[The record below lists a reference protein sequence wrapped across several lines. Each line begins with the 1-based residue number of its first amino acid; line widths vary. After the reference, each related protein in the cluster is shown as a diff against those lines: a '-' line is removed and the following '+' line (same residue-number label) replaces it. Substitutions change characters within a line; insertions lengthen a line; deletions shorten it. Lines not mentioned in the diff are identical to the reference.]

1 MESFFCNRTFDK
13 GEMRKLIQW
22 FLINYGTAR
31 TAKLVDRLKTLG
43 FHYATKAGISLGLE
57 DLKIPPIKTRLL
69 KNAEIKIEENEE
81 RFLSGKITAVEKLQ
95 KVIDVWNT
103 TNELL
108 KNEVIVNFRQTDLL
122 NPVYMMAFS
131 GARGNISQVRQLVG
145 MRGLMA
151 DSQGE
156 IIDLPIKSNFREG
169 LNVTEYLI
177 SCYGARKGLVDTALR
192 TANSGYLTR
201 RLVDVAQSVIINK
214 TDCGTYHGILI
225 SPLIK
230 NKKTYI
236 STEKRLIGRVLAK
249 DIYDDQKKKLIAS
262 RGQDICSY
270 LAPKILQK
278 TNQKIYVR
286 SPLTC
291 ESNRCICQL
300 CYGWSLAHGRLAQI
314 GEAVGII
321 AAQSIGEPGTQL
333 TMRTFH
339 TGGVFAGNVADRIYA
354 PHDGI
359 LEYFS
364 DSGGKTIRTQ
374 YGEDVFFTF
383 TEKKLF
389 IKETDLNTSTLTLPR
404 YTIIFIKPGQ
414 KIFAKQIIAEMSSIA
429 EIMPNSDKSDWV
441 EASKEVKTD
450 VGGLIYF
457 DNLITVQQ
465 RNSSDK
471 LQDINKSQNV
481 TKVKE
486 NGLIWV
492 LNGNLFSFVTIFK
505 KLSVK
510 RQKRYMLIEQESA
523 INQKFKI
530 FTTNKPN
537 KNVKSKLWLD
547 QLPIQT
553 TTNLITY
560 SSKYPHSKSEKGT
573 VSTEKKRTFFKYQD
587 YTKIFNVQIDLPQV
601 QRLKRQMRIGSQQ
614 NKINLIRKNKLTRFT
629 KKHKKPITV
638 ENYYLETHEN
648 ITFNTQK
655 FKKKKIT
662 AFKVDPNI
670 TGKKKK
676 YYRHEEITVL
686 NSNKQCLTHNERNQV
701 IFNTKQQRLNVKIG
715 DLIYKGYEIAKGVR
729 STQSGQ
735 IISIHSGYI
744 ILRKG
749 IPNLAS
755 ENTLV
760 GVNNRDLIAKNNFLF
775 HLVYKKPKTGDIV
788 QGLPKIEEL
797 LEARRTKDLQPI
809 IDNPHEKLKQQFDFY
824 KQKYDNATATRKSA
838 EKIQQFLVNGI
849 QLVYQS
855 QGIEI
860 SDKHI
865 EIIVKHM
872 TSKVLIEEGG
882 ETSLLSGEVIEINR
896 IEKINKNIIKKAKYQ
911 PILLGITKAS
921 LNTESFISAASFQE
935 TTRVLIQAA
944 IEGKTDWLYGL
955 KENVILGRLIPAGT
969 GFKTKETA
977 ISQTQNKEKTKIL
990 EI

>member
-1 MESFFCNRTFDK
+1 M
-13 GEMRKLIQW
+13 Q
-22 FLINYGTAR
+22 
-31 TAKLVDRLKTLG
+31 
-43 FHYATKAGISLGLE
+43 
-57 DLKIPPIKTRLL
+57 
-69 KNAEIKIEENEE
+69 
-81 RFLSGKITAVEKLQ
+81 
-95 KVIDVWNT
+95 
-103 TNELL
+103 
-108 KNEVIVNFRQTDLL
+108 
-122 NPVYMMAFS
+122 
-131 GARGNISQVRQLVG
+131 
-145 MRGLMA
+145 
-151 DSQGE
+151 
-156 IIDLPIKSNFREG
+156 
-169 LNVTEYLI
+169 
-177 SCYGARKGLVDTALR
+177 
-192 TANSGYLTR
+192 
-201 RLVDVAQSVIINK
+201 
-214 TDCGTYHGILI
+214 
-225 SPLIK
+225 

-236 STEKRLIGRVLAK
+236 SLEKRLIGRVLAK
-249 DIYDDQKKKLIAS
+249 DIYDDQKRKLIAS

-278 TNQKIYVR
+278 TKQKIYVR

-354 PHDGI
+354 PHDGV

-364 DSGGKTIRTQ
+364 DSGKTIRTQ
-374 YGEDVFFTF
+374 YGEDVFFTLA
-383 TEKKLF
+383 EKKLF
-389 IKETDLNTSTLTLPR
+389 IKETELNTSTLTLPP
-404 YTIIFIKPGQ
+404 YTIIFVKPGQ

-450 VGGLIYF
+450 VGGQIYF

-471 LQDINKSQNV
+471 LQEINKSQNV

-492 LNGNLFSFVTIFK
+492 LNGHLLSFLTIFK

-510 RQKRYMLIEQESA
+510 RQKRYMLSEQDSLT
-523 INQKFKI
+523 NHKFKI
-530 FTTNKPN
+530 FTSTKPH
-537 KNVKSKLWLD
+537 KNFNPKPWLT
-547 QLPIQT
+547 QLPTQT
-553 TTNLITY
+553 ITNLITY
-560 SSKYPHSKSEKGT
+560 NSKYPLNNVEK
-573 VSTEKKRTFFKYQD
+573 VSINKKTLFKYQD
-587 YTKIFNVQIDLPQV
+587 YTKIFNVKIDLPHV
-601 QRLKRQMRIGSQQ
+601 HKIKRRMKIVSQQ
-614 NKINLIRKNKLTRFT
+614 NKIKLIRKNKLTKFT
-629 KKHKKPITV
+629 RKYKKPTIH
-638 ENYYLETHEN
+638 ESYYLEAHEN
-648 ITFNTQK
+648 ITFNIQK
-655 FKKKKIT
+655 IKKEKI
-662 AFKVDPNI
+662 KVVKPDCI
-670 TGKKKK
+670 MSGKKKQ
-676 YYRHEEITVL
+676 YYHYEEITVL
-686 NSNKQCLTHNERNQV
+686 NSNKQCLTHNDKNQV
-701 IFNTKQQRLNVKIG
+701 IFNTQRRPLNVKIG
-715 DLIYKGYEIAKGVR
+715 DLIYKGYEVAKGMR

-735 IISIHSGYI
+735 IISIQAGQI

-865 EIIVKHM
+865 EIIVKQM

-896 IEKINKNIIKKAKYQ
+896 IEKINKNIIKKARYQ

-969 GFKTKETA
+969 GFKTKEKLFQQ
-977 ISQTQNKEKTKIL
+977 SQNKEINSIL
-990 EI
+990 DI

>member
-22 FLINYGTAR
+22 FLVNYGTAR
-31 TAKLVDRLKTLG
+31 TAKLVDRLKTVG
-43 FHYATKAGISLGLE
+43 FHYATKAGISLGID

-69 KNAEIKIEENEE
+69 MNAETKIEENEKH
-81 RFLSGKITAVEKLQ
+81 FLSGKITAVERLQ

-108 KNEVIVNFRQTDLL
+108 KNEVIIHFRQTDLL

-151 DSQGE
+151 DSRGE

-214 TDCGTYHGILI
+214 TDCGTYHGILVN
-225 SPLIK
+225 PLIK
-230 NKKTYI
+230 DKKTYI
-236 STEKRLIGRVLAK
+236 SIEKRLIGRVLAK
-249 DIYDDQKKKLIAS
+249 DVFDIQNKKLIAS

-270 LAPKILQK
+270 LAPKILKNTTQRL
-278 TNQKIYVR
+278 YVR

-291 ESNRCICQL
+291 ESNRGICQL

-364 DSGGKTIRTQ
+364 DSGGKKIRTR

-383 TEKKLF
+383 TEKRLF
-389 IKETDLNTSTLTLPR
+389 IKETELNTSTLTLPR

-414 KIFAKQIIAEMSSIA
+414 KIFARQIIAEMSSIT
-429 EIMPNSDKSDWV
+429 EIVPSSDKNDWV
-441 EASKEVKTD
+441 EASKEVKTNI
-450 VGGLIYF
+450 GGQIYF

-465 RNSSDK
+465 HNASEK
-471 LQDINKSQNV
+471 IQQINKNQNV
-481 TKVKE
+481 TKAKE
-486 NGLIWV
+486 NGLVWV
-492 LNGNLFSFVTIFK
+492 LNGNLFSFLTIFK
-505 KLSVK
+505 KLSIESK
-510 RQKRYMLIEQESA
+510 QRYTLSEMKISKNRKFQIFIDNVCNKS
-523 INQKFKI
+523 IYKKNQNIKHRILQPCSPTF
-530 FTTNKPN
+530 
-537 KNVKSKLWLD
+537 
-547 QLPIQT
+547 
-553 TTNLITY
+553 TNLETY
-560 SSKYPHSKSEKGT
+560 NYRNKQIHDKNYENPY
-573 VSTEKKRTFFKYQD
+573 RYQF
-587 YTKIFNVQIDLPQV
+587 YTKNLNI
-601 QRLKRQMRIGSQQ
+601 
-614 NKINLIRKNKLTRFT
+614 KINLSKVQQLKKQVKIDFHQNKVKAIRKNRLGKDYKTY
-629 KKHKKPITV
+629 KKPIPHCETS
-638 ENYYLETHEN
+638 YLEKYDN
-648 ITFNTQK
+648 INFCSQDIKRYPKELSFDYQNLNKQK
-655 FKKKKIT
+655 HCQ
-662 AFKVDPNI
+662 
-670 TGKKKK
+670 
-676 YYRHEEITVL
+676 YEEITVL
-686 NSNKQCLTHNERNQV
+686 TSNKQCLIHNTENQV
-701 IFNTKQQRLNVKIG
+701 IFDTQLRTLKVNIG
-715 DLIYKGYEIAKGVR
+715 DLICKGNEIADSLR

-735 IISIHSGYI
+735 IISIQHNQI

-760 GVNNRDLIAKNNFLF
+760 GVNNRDLIAKNNLLF

-797 LEARRTKDLQPI
+797 LEARRTKDLQTI
-809 IDNPHEKLKQQFDFY
+809 VDNPHEKLRQQFNFY
-824 KQKYDNATATRKSA
+824 KQKYDNAIATRKSA

-865 EIIVKHM
+865 EIIVKQM

-896 IEKINKNIIKKAKYQ
+896 IEKINKNIIKKAEYQ

-944 IEGKTDWLYGL
+944 VEGKTDWLYGL

-969 GFKTKETA
+969 GFQTKEKSTTKLLQTPTA
-977 ISQTQNKEKTKIL
+977 NKFDN
-990 EI
+990 

>member
-57 DLKIPPIKTRLL
+57 DLKIPPIKNRLL

-225 SPLIK
+225 NPLIK

-236 STEKRLIGRVLAK
+236 SREKRLIGRVLAK
-249 DIYDDQKKKLIAS
+249 DIYDDQNRKLIAS

-354 PHDGI
+354 PHDGV

-389 IKETDLNTSTLTLPR
+389 IKETELNTSALTLPR

-450 VGGLIYF
+450 VGGQIYF

-465 RNSSDK
+465 RNSSNK
-471 LQDINKSQNV
+471 LQEINKSQNV

-492 LNGNLFSFVTIFK
+492 LNGNLLSFLTIFK

-510 RQKRYMLIEQESA
+510 RQKRYMLIEQNSP

-530 FTTNKPN
+530 FTSKKPQ
-537 KNVKSKLWLD
+537 KSFKSKPWLTH
-547 QLPIQT
+547 QISTQAV
-553 TTNLITY
+553 TNLTAY
-560 SSKYPHSKSEKGT
+560 NSKYPINKPEEISVKET
-573 VSTEKKRTFFKYQD
+573 TFKYQD
-587 YTKIFNVQIDLPQV
+587 YTKIFNIQINPGHVHKLKR
-601 QRLKRQMRIGSQQ
+601 RLKIASYQ
-614 NKINLIRKNKLTRFT
+614 NKIKLIRKNKLTKFT
-629 KKHKKPITV
+629 REYKKPITTR
-638 ENYYLETHEN
+638 ESYYIETHAN
-648 ITFNTQK
+648 ITFNIQK
-655 FKKKKIT
+655 TIKEKR
-662 AFKVDPNI
+662 KVVKTDPNI
-670 TGKKKK
+670 TRKKK
-676 YYRHEEITVL
+676 YYYQHEEITVL
-686 NSNKQCLTHNERNQV
+686 NSNKQCLTHNNQNQV
-701 IFNTKQQRLNVKIG
+701 IFNTQQQPLNVKIG

-735 IISIHSGYI
+735 IISIQSDQI

-760 GVNNRDLIAKNNFLF
+760 GVSNRDLIAKNNFLF

-865 EIIVKHM
+865 EIIVKQM

-896 IEKINKNIIKKAKYQ
+896 IEKINKNISKKAKYQ

-969 GFKTKETA
+969 GFTTKEK
-977 ISQTQNKEKTKIL
+977 SFKQSQNKEINRIL
-990 EI
+990 DI

>member
-236 STEKRLIGRVLAK
+236 SIEKRLIGRVLAK
-249 DIYDDQKKKLIAS
+249 DIYDDQKRKLIAS

-278 TNQKIYVR
+278 TKQKIYVR

-389 IKETDLNTSTLTLPR
+389 IKETELNTSTLTLPR

-450 VGGLIYF
+450 VGGQIYF

-471 LQDINKSQNV
+471 LQEINKSQNV

-492 LNGNLFSFVTIFK
+492 LNGNLLSFLTIFK

-510 RQKRYMLIEQESA
+510 HHKRYMLSEQDSLT
-523 INQKFKI
+523 NHKFKI
-530 FTTNKPN
+530 FTSTRPHKNFKP
-537 KNVKSKLWLD
+537 KPGLT
-547 QLPIQT
+547 QIPTQT
-553 TTNLITY
+553 VTNLITY
-560 SSKYPHSKSEKGT
+560 NSKYPLNNLEEISMNKET
-573 VSTEKKRTFFKYQD
+573 LFKYQD
-587 YTKIFNVQIDLPQV
+587 YTKIFNVQINLHHV
-601 QRLKRQMRIGSQQ
+601 HNLKRLMKIGSQQ
-614 NKINLIRKNKLTRFT
+614 NKIKLIRKNKLTKFT
-629 KKHKKPITV
+629 RKYKKPTTR
-638 ENYYLETHEN
+638 ESYYLETHEN
-648 ITFNTQK
+648 ITFNIQK
-655 FKKKKIT
+655 TKKKEL
-662 AFKVDPNI
+662 KVVRTDH
-670 TGKKKK
+670 TMTRKKKQ
-676 YYRHEEITVL
+676 YCQYEEITVL
-686 NSNKQCLTHNERNQV
+686 NSNKQCLTHNDKNQV
-701 IFNTKQQRLNVKIG
+701 IFNTQRRPLNVKIG
-715 DLIYKGYEIAKGVR
+715 DLIYKGYEIAEGVR

-735 IISIHSGYI
+735 IISIQAGQI

-865 EIIVKHM
+865 EIIVKQM

-969 GFKTKETA
+969 GFKTKEKL
-977 ISQTQNKEKTKIL
+977 SQQSQNKEINSIL
-990 EI
+990 DI

>member
-57 DLKIPPIKTRLL
+57 DLKIPPIKVRLL

-95 KVIDVWNT
+95 KVIDIWNT

-192 TANSGYLTR
+192 TANSGDLTR

-278 TNQKIYVR
+278 TKQKIYVR

-291 ESNRCICQL
+291 DSNRCICQL

-354 PHDGI
+354 PHDGV

-374 YGEDVFFTF
+374 YGEDGFFTF

-389 IKETDLNTSTLTLPR
+389 IKETELNTSTLTIPR
-404 YTIIFIKPGQ
+404 YTLIFIKPGQ

-450 VGGLIYF
+450 VGGQIYF

-471 LQDINKSQNV
+471 LQDINKSQNI

-492 LNGNLFSFVTIFK
+492 LNGNLLSFLTIFK
-505 KLSVK
+505 KLSLK
-510 RQKRYMLIEQESA
+510 RQKRYMLIEQDSLT
-523 INQKFKI
+523 NQKFKI
-530 FTTNKPN
+530 FTTTKPN
-537 KNVKSKLWLD
+537 KHHKYKYWLK
-547 QLPIQT
+547 QLPAQT
-553 TTNLITY
+553 TTNLILYNPKY
-560 SSKYPHSKSEKGT
+560 SPEKLGKGT
-573 VSTEKKRTFFKYQD
+573 INTDKRTFLKYQD
-587 YTKIFNVQIDLPQV
+587 YTKIFNLQINLSHVQK
-601 QRLKRQMRIGSQQ
+601 LKRQMKISCQQ
-614 NKINLIRKNKLTRFT
+614 NKIKLIRRNKLAKFT
-629 KKHKKPITV
+629 KKHRKPTTL

-648 ITFNTQK
+648 ITFNIQK
-655 FKKKKIT
+655 FKKKKIK
-662 AFKVDPNI
+662 ALKIDPA
-670 TGKKKK
+670 TSKKKKK
-676 YYRHEEITVL
+676 YYQYEEITVL
-686 NSNKQCLTHNERNQV
+686 NSNKQCLTHNDKNQV
-701 IFNTKQQRLNVKIG
+701 IFNTKQRLLKVKIG

-735 IISIHSGYI
+735 IISIHFDYI

-824 KQKYDNATATRKSA
+824 RQKYDNATATRKSA

-865 EIIVKHM
+865 EIIVKQM

-896 IEKINKNIIKKAKYQ
+896 IEKINKNITKKAKYQ

-969 GFKTKETA
+969 GFKTKEK
-977 ISQTQNKEKTKIL
+977 SFLQSQNKEKTTIQD
-990 EI
+990 I

>member
-236 STEKRLIGRVLAK
+236 SIEKRLIGRVLAK
-249 DIYDDQKKKLIAS
+249 DIYDDQKRKLIAS

-278 TNQKIYVR
+278 TKQKIYVR

-389 IKETDLNTSTLTLPR
+389 IKETELNTSTLTLPR

-450 VGGLIYF
+450 VGGQIYF

-471 LQDINKSQNV
+471 LQEINKSQNV

-492 LNGNLFSFVTIFK
+492 LNGNLLSFLTIFK

-510 RQKRYMLIEQESA
+510 HHKRYMLSEQDSLT
-523 INQKFKI
+523 NHKFKI
-530 FTTNKPN
+530 FTSTRPHKNFKP
-537 KNVKSKLWLD
+537 KPGLT
-547 QLPIQT
+547 QIPTQT
-553 TTNLITY
+553 VTNLITY
-560 SSKYPHSKSEKGT
+560 NSKYPLNNLEEISMNKET
-573 VSTEKKRTFFKYQD
+573 LFKYQD
-587 YTKIFNVQIDLPQV
+587 YTKIFNVQINLHHV
-601 QRLKRQMRIGSQQ
+601 HKLKRRMKIGSQQ
-614 NKINLIRKNKLTRFT
+614 NKIKLIRKNKLTKFT
-629 KKHKKPITV
+629 RKYKKPTTR
-638 ENYYLETHEN
+638 ESYYLETHEN
-648 ITFNTQK
+648 ITFNIQK
-655 FKKKKIT
+655 TKKKEL
-662 AFKVDPNI
+662 KVVRTDH
-670 TGKKKK
+670 TMTRKKKQ
-676 YYRHEEITVL
+676 YCQYEEITVL
-686 NSNKQCLTHNERNQV
+686 NSNKQCLTHNDKNQV
-701 IFNTKQQRLNVKIG
+701 IFNTQRRPLNVKIG

-735 IISIHSGYI
+735 IISIQAGQI

-865 EIIVKHM
+865 EIIVKQM

-969 GFKTKETA
+969 GFKTKEKL
-977 ISQTQNKEKTKIL
+977 SQQSQNKEINSIL
-990 EI
+990 DI